1 MRAGLW
7 LLVLPKRFGLIL
19 AGHHPSIADG
29 LFRRVLWSAWIDPD
43 ISGNVGLNSHN
54 GRRHLDRRPQQPFN
68 NHSRSRWAGL
78 DGTPCRDHRRPR
90 LAPEGNSLGNI

>member
-1 MRAGLW
+1 
-7 LLVLPKRFGLIL
+7 L
-19 AGHHPSIADG
+19 ARHR
-29 LFRRVLWSAWIDPD
+29 LDPD
-43 ISGNVGLNSHN
+43 WWESGVVIREVARRTVGANRLLGADLSPYLPREA
-54 GRRHLDRRPQQPFN
+54 RRLAERDGYGDGIEQPFN